1 MGRRVIRPRT
11 TSAVTTTV
19 LFALLPGA
27 AVQTTL
33 FGMGTVANVAV
44 GLLAA
49 VAVEAGVARLR
60 GQPPIGPLRDGS
72 ACITACLIAL
82 SLPPGV
88 PVAVVIGAVV
98 VAITIAKHVFGG
110 VGNNPFNPAMIGY
123 AAILSCFPHL
133 LVWPDPSAVDA
144 VTAPT
149 ALDAFKHRGGQ
160 TVADVWTRAR
170 GFGAL
175 GGANWEWLNAA
186 YLAGGI
192 TLVALRVVDWR
203 IPLTILATICVLAA
217 AAYDGGSSSSLGSP
231 LFHCFSGGT
240 MLGAF
245 FVASD
250 PMTCPTRPRGRV
262 YFAIVIGAALFLI
275 RTTSIYP
282 DGIAFA
288 VLIANAAAPLLDRLV
303 VPRSNARPGR

>member
-1 MGRRVIRPRT
+1 VIRPRT

-19 LFALLPGA
+19 LLALIPGA
-27 AVQTTL
+27 IVQTTL
-33 FGMGTVANVAV
+33 FGIGTVTNVATA
-44 GLLAA
+44 LLSAA
-49 VAVEAGVARLR
+49 AVEAVIGRLR
-60 GQPPIGPLRDGS
+60 GQPPIGLLRDGS
-72 ACITACLIAL
+72 ACITASLIAL

-88 PVAVVIGAVV
+88 PFVVVIGAVV
-98 VAITIAKHVFGG
+98 VAVAIAKHAFGG
-110 VGNNPFNPAMIGY
+110 AGNNLFNPAMVGY
-123 AAILSCFPHL
+123 AAILLCSPHL

-203 IPLTILATICVLAA
+203 IPITVLATVCILAA

-245 FVASD
+245 FVATD
-250 PMTCPTRPRGRV
+250 PVTCPTTPRGRV
-262 YFAIVIGAALFLI
+262 YFAIVIGATLFVI
-275 RTTSIYP
+275 RAASIYP

-288 VLIANAAAPLLDRLV
+288 VLIANAAAPLLNHV
-303 VPRSNARPGR
+303 VGRRSNARSPR

>member
-1 MGRRVIRPRT
+1 VIRPRT

-19 LFALLPGA
+19 LLALIPGA
-27 AVQTTL
+27 IVQTTL
-33 FGMGTVANVAV
+33 FGIGTVTNFATA
-44 GLLAA
+44 LLSAA
-49 VAVEAGVARLR
+49 AVEAGVGRLR
-60 GQPPIGPLRDGS
+60 GQPPIGLLRDGS
-72 ACITACLIAL
+72 ACITASLIAL

-88 PVAVVIGAVV
+88 PFVIVIGAVV
-98 VAITIAKHVFGG
+98 AAVAIAKHAFGG
-110 VGNNPFNPAMIGY
+110 AGNNLFNPAMVGY
-123 AAILSCFPHL
+123 AAILLCVPHL

-160 TVADVWTRAR
+160 TVADVWTRAH

-186 YLAGGI
+186 YLTGGI
-192 TLVALRVVDWR
+192 TLIALRVVDWR
-203 IPLTILATICVLAA
+203 IPATILATLCLLAA

-245 FVASD
+245 FVATD
-250 PMTCPTRPRGRV
+250 PVTCPTTPRGRV
-262 YFAIVIGAALFLI
+262 YFAIVIGATLFVI
-275 RTTSIYP
+275 RAASIYP

-288 VLIANAAAPLLDRLV
+288 VLIANAAAPLLDRV
-303 VPRSNARPGR
+303 VARRPNARSPR

>member
-1 MGRRVIRPRT
+1 MIRPRT
-11 TSAVTTTV
+11 PSAVTTTV
-19 LFALLPGA
+19 LLALLPGA
-27 AVQTTL
+27 ALQTTL
-33 FGMGTVANVAV
+33 FGVGTATNVAV
-44 GLLAA
+44 ALLTA
-49 VAVEAGVARLR
+49 VAVEAGIARLR
-60 GQPPIGPLRDGS
+60 GQSPIGLLRDGS
-72 ACITACLIAL
+72 ACITASLIAL

-88 PVAVVIGAVV
+88 PFAIVIGAVV
-98 VAITIAKHVFGG
+98 VAIAVAKHAFGG
-110 VGNNPFNPAMIGY
+110 VGNNPFNPAMVGY
-123 AAILSCFPHL
+123 AAILLCFPHL
-133 LVWPDPSAVDA
+133 LIWPDPSAVDA

-192 TLVALRVVDWR
+192 ALIVLRVVDWR
-203 IPLTILATICVLAA
+203 IPITILATVCTLAA

-245 FVASD
+245 FVATD
-250 PMTCPTRPRGRV
+250 PMTCPTSPRGRV
-262 YFAIVIGAALFLI
+262 YFAIVLGAALFLI
-275 RTTSIYP
+275 RATSIYP
-282 DGIAFA
+282 DGFAFA
-288 VLIANAAAPLLDRLV
+288 VLIANAAAPLLDRIV
-303 VPRSNARPGR
+303 AHRSNARPRQ

>member
-1 MGRRVIRPRT
+1 VIRPRT
-11 TSAVTTTV
+11 TSAATTTV
-19 LFALLPGA
+19 LLALAPGA
-27 AVQTTL
+27 AVQTAL
-33 FGMGTVANVAV
+33 FGAGTAANVAV
-44 GLLAA
+44 ALVTA
-49 VAVEAGVARLR
+49 VAVEAGIARLR
-60 GQPPIGPLRDGS
+60 GQSPIGLLRDGS
-72 ACITACLIAL
+72 ACITASLIAL

-88 PVAVVIGAVV
+88 PLPIVIGAVV
-98 VAITIAKHVFGG
+98 VAIALAKHAFGG
-110 VGNNPFNPAMIGY
+110 AGNNPFNPAMVGY
-123 AAILSCFPHL
+123 AAILLCFPHL

-192 TLVALRVVDWR
+192 GLVALRVVDWR
-203 IPLTILATICVLAA
+203 IPVAILATVCALAA

-231 LFHCFSGGT
+231 LLHCFSGGT

-245 FVASD
+245 FVATD
-250 PMTCPTRPRGRV
+250 PVTCPTSPRGRV
-262 YFAIVIGAALFLI
+262 YFAIVLGATLFLV
-275 RTTSIYP
+275 RTSSVYP

-288 VLIANAAAPLLDRLV
+288 VLIANAAAPLLDRFV
-303 VPRSNARPGR
+303 EHRSNAEPRK